1 MQYNSF
7 KLLIFIKL
15 KIMKK
20 FAIILL
26 IFGVCIGVH
35 GLVGLFC
42 QNPCFDYLISAF
54 FVAILVGLFYQWKE
68 RAVPMPTQCIR
79 TPCPIVYR
87 NSERDFLYCLPYL
100 DLLRTD
106 DVWGVE
112 VAGIKVSK
120 KNNSENWENAK
131 AYLKNGEYRNIGVRL
146 PDAVEMLLIAARIKK
161 FERTIRL
168 LENHDIKAEKF
179 TFGKYWCVDVN
190 MWGKITPKIIYPHA
204 GSFFKVLS
212 SRQKPADIK
221 QVYYVRLV
229 AQS

>member
-112 VAGIKVSK
+112 VAGIKVRILDQMNIRILFRQNLK
-120 KNNSENWENAK
+120 LFLQI
-131 AYLKNGEYRNIGVRL
+131 AYNYI
-146 PDAVEMLLIAARIKK
+146 D
-161 FERTIRL
+161 
-168 LENHDIKAEKF
+168 
-179 TFGKYWCVDVN
+179 
-190 MWGKITPKIIYPHA
+190 
-204 GSFFKVLS
+204 FFYSSLS
-212 SRQKPADIK
+212 
-221 QVYYVRLV
+221 
-229 AQS
+229 